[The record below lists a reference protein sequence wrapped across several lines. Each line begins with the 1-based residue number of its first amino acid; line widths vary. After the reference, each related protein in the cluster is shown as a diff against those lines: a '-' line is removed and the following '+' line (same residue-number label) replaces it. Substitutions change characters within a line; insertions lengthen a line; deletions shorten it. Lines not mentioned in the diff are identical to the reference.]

1 MAAAKNVLPKSH
13 EHDDSIATAGECLN
27 HTSFIDV
34 QNFDFR
40 RILDNDFGNI
50 FPAELYIQAGI
61 LEIVEKHHQDKSV
74 NCDLKSEILLMDVL
88 HYLCNHSFSEF
99 FLQSKNLHHVTQ
111 SYRNDMGTS
120 TCEKEMFVED
130 PANQFVPRQS
140 MLVKDFNSLPVSA
153 DGISAKE
160 FAGFIKN
167 LKKSASFP
175 FSNIQRR
182 YYYILCRLGM
192 GKYVNNYAFKLPTV
206 SCTFKSLSESLRPFG
221 HVDCSLM
228 SAYCG
233 KLLLDLNANSSKKY
247 YFPCFVGEAMIER
260 FKLLWNRF
268 INYIALPFPDYQ
280 ILYPPTPKQ
289 KYSHESGVFV
299 LKFIEL
305 WDSPRVYLPSLFS
318 HEDICS
324 IRIVLVNE
332 MFFSP
337 LNMVDITFVQNIYSK
352 ISAAVGKSSG
362 AGVDLAR

>member
-27 HTSFIDV
+27 HTCFIDV

-40 RILDNDFGNI
+40 RVLDNDFGNI
-50 FPAELYIQAGI
+50 FPAEIQAGI

-99 FLQSKNLHHVTQ
+99 FLQSKNLDHVTQ

-130 PANQFVPRQS
+130 LANQFVPRQS

-247 YFPCFVGEAMIER
+247 YFPCFVGEAMLNFPFDSDMTLVKESFIQSSFSMDMHQCDLIER
-260 FKLLWNRF
+260 FKLL
-268 INYIALPFPDYQ
+268 
-280 ILYPPTPKQ
+280 
-289 KYSHESGVFV
+289 
-299 LKFIEL
+299 
-305 WDSPRVYLPSLFS
+305 
-318 HEDICS
+318 
-324 IRIVLVNE
+324 IVMN
-332 MFFSP
+332 
-337 LNMVDITFVQNIYSK
+337 

-362 AGVDLAR
+362 AGVDLAT